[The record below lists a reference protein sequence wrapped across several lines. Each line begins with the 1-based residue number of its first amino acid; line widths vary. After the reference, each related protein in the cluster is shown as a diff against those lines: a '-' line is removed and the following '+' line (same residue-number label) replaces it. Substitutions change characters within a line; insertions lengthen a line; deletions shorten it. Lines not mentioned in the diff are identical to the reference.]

1 MLILPLRRA
10 SRYLLACILF
20 SSLLNISASADIVIN
35 QLSDFSLSTT
45 PTAVGDL
52 RATNSV
58 CIGLIPNGRFSLTAT
73 GSGVGSSFAIRSGP
87 YTLPYRLF
95 FSDRNNR
102 GFQELTAGVTL
113 GNLRGVRRRASTGTC
128 RRLRAQV
135 EVLIERS
142 DLIGLPSGVYRGTA
156 TLTVIPE

>member
-1 MLILPLRRA
+1 MSILSLKRV
-10 SRYLLACILF
+10 SKYLLSGIVL
-20 SSLLNISASADIVIN
+20 SSLYIASANADIVID
-35 QLSDFSLSTT
+35 QLSDFSLATT

-58 CIGLIPNGRFSLTAT
+58 CVGLIPNSRFSLTAL
-73 GSGVGSSFAIRSGP
+73 GSGAGSSFTIRSGP

-128 RRLRAQV
+128 RRLRARIQ
-135 EVLIERS
+135 VLIERS
-142 DLIGLPSGVYRGTA
+142 DLVGLPSGVYRGTA